1 MNLIV
6 DAGNTLVKLAVFQ
19 NDILVEK
26 DAFEKEIFSEKIYF
40 FFEKYPKISFSIL
53 SSVQK
58 HPKSWEE
65 LLKSKTKFLQLL
77 SSTPVFFKNR
87 YLSKNTLGIDRIA
100 LIANAAHQ
108 YKNKNVLVV
117 DAGTC
122 ITYDFINSDNEYLGG
137 VISPGLT
144 MRARAMHEFTAKLP
158 LVEVVEEEKSIL
170 GKNTQQCLKIGV
182 VKATALEIDGFI
194 SEYKNNFQDLTVIL
208 TGGDRQIL
216 SKNVKNSIFAPS
228 NFLLEGLNQI
238 LEFNK
243 S

>member
-1 MNLIV
+1 M
-6 DAGNTLVKLAVFQ
+6 
-19 NDILVEK
+19 
-26 DAFEKEIFSEKIYF
+26 
-40 FFEKYPKISFSIL
+40 
-53 SSVQK
+53 
-58 HPKSWEE
+58 
-65 LLKSKTKFLQLL
+65 
-77 SSTPVFFKNR
+77 
-87 YLSKNTLGIDRIA
+87 
-100 LIANAAHQ
+100 
-108 YKNKNVLVV
+108 KNKNVLVI

-170 GKNTQQCLKIGV
+170 GKTTQQCLKIGV